1 MSSFIQFII
10 AVLSRFRER
19 LISDRPAIELILSK
33 IIQIDHIE
41 LFFRF
46 LEAIMQNTS
55 LQEFNQSGYMSIF
68 VRGSQALGQSI
79 QGRKA
84 TLLFVSKLIVHYGD
98 HMTALQMVP
107 FFLSSSTAIATIST
121 INSWRRVQT
130 SSSPSL
136 PVATANSSS
145 WQFAKPLTASTPSLM
160 KLLQKPIARG
170 WYLRTAHH

>member
-1 MSSFIQFII
+1 MSSSIQFII
-10 AVLSRFRER
+10 AFLSRFRER

-55 LQEFNQSGYMSIF
+55 LEEFNQSGYMSIF

-84 TLLFVSKLIVHYGD
+84 TLLFISKLIVHYGD
-98 HMTALQMVP
+98 HMSALQMV
-107 FFLSSSTAIATIST
+107 FLFLFSLTATVTIST
-121 INSWRRVQT
+121 INCWQQVQT
-130 SSSPSL
+130 FSNPSL
-136 PVATANSSS
+136 PVATGSLSS
-145 WQFAKPLTASTPSLM
+145 WPSARPSTASIPYLM
-160 KLLQKPIARG
+160 KLL
-170 WYLRTAHH
+170 